1 MQMTRPATNMLL
13 LQAAIIPLIT
23 PVEGSYISSRNKITK
38 GDLRQAQ
45 ARHAPLPSV
54 VSTAVM

>member
-1 MQMTRPATNMLL
+1 MLL